1 MHGDM
6 LPTSAILGTTAVLGG
21 MAALVVFGIL
31 HMRRVRES
39 WSRVASRRGW
49 SGLDDARGTFGISA
63 WGASMRGLVDG
74 TNVVVETVTRRSG
87 KHRKTFTRVRANL
100 QGHVGARV
108 RVQAASW
115 LRFELPFGM
124 PRVELEGSA
133 AEKLCVHS
141 DDARVAREL
150 VTSSFLRDWERLAR
164 AATLEIDR
172 GEAALEWHGIDAN
185 EERIERAIDLVVN
198 VSRATRETRVTR
210 CAA

>member
-1 MHGDM
+1 MQPHM
-6 LPTSAILGTTAVLGG
+6 PPTSAILGTTAVLGG
-21 MAALVVFGIL
+21 MAALVVFGFL
-31 HMRRVRES
+31 HMKRVRES

-49 SGLDDARGTFGISA
+49 SGLDDVRGTFGLSA

-74 TNVVVETVTRRSG
+74 TNVVVQTVTRRRG
-87 KHRKTFTRVRANL
+87 KHRKTLTRVRANL

-133 AEKLCVHS
+133 AEKICVHS
-141 DDARVAREL
+141 DDAQIAREL
-150 VTSSFLRDWERLAR
+150 VTSSFLRDWERLSR

-172 GEAALEWHGIDAN
+172 GEVALEWHGIDAN
-185 EERIERAIDLVVN
+185 EERIDRAIDLVVN
-198 VSRATRETRVTR
+198 VSRATGASRDLRR
-210 CAA
+210 AA